1 MAIPDFQSL
10 MLPVLRALGDGKERK
25 NSDVANSLADEL
37 SLTDEERNALLPSGK
52 QRTFR
57 NRVSWAQVYLR
68 QAGLIESTRRGYGK
82 ITEKGLEEL
91 SARPEKIDIKFL
103 MRFPEFQKS
112 RKGLRNVPDQT
123 DTMDKSTENTPE
135 ELIEFGFEKITKD
148 VASELLK
155 RIKNCTPEFFER
167 LVIQLLLKMGYG
179 GSREDAGRRIGG
191 SGDGGVDGIIN
202 EDKLGLD
209 VIYIQA
215 KKWENVVGRP
225 EIQKFIGALHGRH
238 AKKGVFITTS
248 YFSSEARACVE
259 NIENRVVLIDGE
271 QLAQFMIDHN
281 VGVSTVDTYEIKK
294 IDSDFFS
301 EEQY

>member
-1 MAIPDFQSL
+1 MAIPDFQTL
-10 MLPVLRALGDGKERK
+10 MLPVLCVLEDGKEHRAR
-25 NSDVANSLADEL
+25 DVIDYLADQF
-37 SLTDEERNALLPSGK
+37 SLTSDERNALSPSGK
-52 QRTFR
+52 SRTFYT
-57 NRVSWAQVYLR
+57 RVTWAQSYMI
-68 QAGLIESTRRGYGK
+68 QAGLVERTRRGDGK
-82 ITEKGLEEL
+82 ITEKGLQEL
-91 SARPEKIDIKFL
+91 NFRPEKIDIKYL
-103 MRFPEFQKS
+103 MRFPEFQEF
-112 RKGLRNVPDQT
+112 RKVEKKADQ
-123 DTMDKSTENTPE
+123 SEPIEQSSGNTPE
-135 ELIEFGFEKITKD
+135 ELLELGFQKITKSLS
-148 VASELLK
+148 SELLDL
-155 RIKNCTPEFFER
+155 IKSCTPEFFER
-167 LVIQLLLKMGYG
+167 LVVQLLLKMGYG

-225 EIQKFIGALHGRH
+225 EIQKFVGALQGKR

-248 YFSSEARACVE
+248 FFSPEARAYVE

-281 VGVSTVDTYEIKK
+281 VGVSTFETYEIKK

>member
-1 MAIPDFQSL
+1 MAIPDFQTL
-10 MLPVLRALGDGKERK
+10 MLPALRLLGDGKEHRLR
-25 NSDVANSLADEL
+25 DVVDYLANEF
-37 SLTDEERNALLPSGK
+37 SLTIEEKNELNPSGRA
-52 QRTFR
+52 RTFY
-57 NRVSWAQVYLR
+57 NRVAWGQVYLR
-68 QAGLIESTRRGYGK
+68 QAGMIENTRRGYDK
-82 ITEKGLEEL
+82 ITERGLKEL
-91 SARPEKIDIKFL
+91 RAKPERIDVAFL
-103 MRFPEFQKS
+103 LRFPEFQAF
-112 RKGLRNVPDQT
+112 RKVEKKAEQSEPIEQSSG
-123 DTMDKSTENTPE
+123 NTPE
-135 ELIEFGFEKITKD
+135 ELLELGFLKITKSLS
-148 VASELLK
+148 SELLDI
-155 RIKNCTPEFFER
+155 IKSCSPEFFER
-167 LVIQLLLKMGYG
+167 LVVQLLLKMGYG
-179 GSREDAGRRIGG
+179 GSREDSGKRIGG

-225 EIQKFIGALHGRH
+225 EIQKFVGALQGQR

-248 YFSSEARACVE
+248 YFSSDARAYVE